1 MPRPR
6 SLSLTDVATAAL
18 AVIDRDGLAGFA
30 MRAVAVELGMGT
42 MSLYRY
48 VSDRAQLEALVVD
61 LVLADVDM
69 TPPRGTWQRQLTAL
83 ATRVRKAI
91 AAHPEVGSLLVI
103 HRQSSV
109 NSLRWGESVV
119 TVLADAGFSPARRV
133 VALRVLM
140 GYVIGSMQLD
150 HHGPLAGTGTDVIA
164 AQTDFPVLAETA
176 RQGRRMSSDEEFRR
190 GLDVVLRGLTG
201 LTGVT
206 GLTDEP

>member
-6 SLSLTDVATAAL
+6 SFSLTDVATAAL
-18 AVIDRDGLAGFA
+18 TVIDRDGLAAFA

-48 VSDRAQLEALVVD
+48 VTDRAQLEALVVD

-69 TPPRGTWQRQLTAL
+69 RPPRGAWRRQLAAL
-83 ATRVRKAI
+83 ATRVRTAI
-91 AAHPEVGSLLVI
+91 AAHPEVGPLLVI

-119 TVLADAGFSPARRV
+119 TVLAGAGFDPARRV
-133 VALRVLM
+133 VALRCLM

-150 HHGPLAGTGTDVIA
+150 HHGPLAGTGTNAIA

-176 RQGRRMSSDEEFRR
+176 RMGRRMSSEEEFRR
-190 GLDVVLRGLTG
+190 GLDVVLRGLS
-201 LTGVT
+201 
-206 GLTDEP
+206 DEP

>member
-6 SLSLTDVATAAL
+6 SLDLADVATAAL
-18 AVIDRDGLAGFA
+18 AVIDRDGLTGFA

-61 LVLADVDM
+61 QVLAGVDM

-83 ATRVRKAI
+83 ATRVRTAI
-91 AAHPEVGSLLVI
+91 AAHPEVGPLLVI
-103 HRQSSV
+103 HRQSSM

-119 TVLADAGFSPARRV
+119 TVLAGAGFTPARRV

-150 HHGPLAGTGTDVIA
+150 HYGPLAGTGTDMIA

-176 RQGRRMSSDEEFRR
+176 RQGRRIPAEEEFRR
-190 GLDVVLRGLTG
+190 GLEVVLRGLS
-201 LTGVT
+201 
-206 GLTDEP
+206 DEP

>member
-6 SLSLTDVATAAL
+6 SLSLADVATAAL
-18 AVIDRDGLAGFA
+18 TVIDRDGVAGFA

-83 ATRVRKAI
+83 ATRVRAAI
-91 AAHPEVGSLLVI
+91 ATHPEVGSLLVI

-119 TVLADAGFSPARRV
+119 TVMADAGFSPARRV
-133 VALRVLM
+133 VALRCLM

-164 AQTDFPVLAETA
+164 AQTNFPVLAETA
-176 RQGRRMSSDEEFRR
+176 RHGRRMSSEEEFRR
-190 GLDVVLRGLTG
+190 GLEVVLRGLSDG
-201 LTGVT
+201 
-206 GLTDEP
+206 P

>member
-61 LVLADVDM
+61 LVLADVEM
-69 TPPRGTWQRQLTAL
+69 TPPRSTWQRQLTAL
-83 ATRVRKAI
+83 ATRMRNAI

-119 TVLADAGFSPARRV
+119 TVMADAGFSPARRV
-133 VALRVLM
+133 VALRCLM

-164 AQTDFPVLAETA
+164 AQGNFPVLAETA
-176 RQGRRMSSDEEFRR
+176 RHGRRMSAEEEFRR
-190 GLDVVLRGLTG
+190 GLDVVLRGLS
-201 LTGVT
+201 
-206 GLTDEP
+206 DEP